1 MNVLIYGAGNG
12 IAIFTARYLHYT
24 GHTPILADHCKYSRG
39 FYSRYC
45 KKKYIFRNPA
55 NNKEGFRE
63 ELRDC
68 LERDGVGLLLPTT
81 DETMFNVICAKESI
95 PKSTRVLFPLD
106 SKKVCYVL
114 DKSNI
119 PLISKG
125 TGVKTPL
132 TYVLD
137 DNLKDPEIEVL
148 KVPYV
153 VKKAYSV
160 AGDGFIKIDTRGRLK
175 EIYEKIKNK
184 YPGEKYLLQE
194 YISGTVYGACGVF
207 EDKALRRFFSYKYIR
222 KHPSPSGPATIWQA
236 DYNGNL
242 KDAMHKILSFI
253 EWNGFCQMDFIV
265 EDKTGIPYII
275 DINPVHWYGMPN
287 SMKKEF
293 SCLEYYVN
301 DKHNIDMEDEG
312 GFYTTISL
320 YKELQRI
327 LGGGIFKKDNLSR
340 GSSYWH
346 CMRGLRYSD
355 FFWDPNPI
363 ILAPL
368 LRFLRAIGC

>member
-1 MNVLIYGAGNG
+1 MNVLIYGAGNS
-12 IAIFTARYLHYT
+12 IAIFIARYLQSA

-45 KKKYIFRNPA
+45 KKKYMFRNPA
-55 NNKEGFRE
+55 NDRGGFFE
-63 ELRDC
+63 DLRDC
-68 LERDGVGLLLPTT
+68 LKRERVELLLPTT
-81 DETMFNVICAKESI
+81 DEAMFNVICAKESI
-95 PKSTRVLFPLD
+95 PKNTRVLFPLN
-106 SKKVCYVL
+106 SKKVSYVQ

-132 TYVLD
+132 TYALD
-137 DNLKDPEIEVL
+137 GNLKDSDIEVL
-148 KVPYV
+148 RAPYV
-153 VKKAYSV
+153 VKKAYGV
-160 AGDGFIKIDTRGRLK
+160 AGDGFKKIDSRGRLK
-175 EIYEKIKNK
+175 EISEEIKNK
-184 YPGEKYLLQE
+184 CPGEKHLLQE
-194 YISGTVYGACGVF
+194 YISGTVYGVCGVF

-236 DYNGNL
+236 DYNDRL
-242 KDAMHKILSFI
+242 EDAMYKILSFV
-253 EWNGFCQMDFIV
+253 EWNGFCQMDFIM
-265 EDKTGIPYII
+265 EDKTGVPYII

-301 DKHNIDMEDEG
+301 DKHNVDMEDEG

-327 LGGGIFKKDNLSR
+327 LGGGVFKKSNLST

-355 FFWDPNPI
+355 FFWDPLPI
-363 ILAPL
+363 MLAP
-368 LRFLRAIGC
+368 FLRVLRRYS